1 MDDFN
6 IASLFI
12 DAAECE
18 QAGNSLG
25 EKIQRLEH
33 L

>member
-12 DAAECE
+12 NAAECVNKQE
-18 QAGNSLG
+18 
-25 EKIQRLEH
+25 IH

>member
-12 DAAECE
+12 NAAESVNKQE
-18 QAGNSLG
+18 
-25 EKIQRLEH
+25 IH